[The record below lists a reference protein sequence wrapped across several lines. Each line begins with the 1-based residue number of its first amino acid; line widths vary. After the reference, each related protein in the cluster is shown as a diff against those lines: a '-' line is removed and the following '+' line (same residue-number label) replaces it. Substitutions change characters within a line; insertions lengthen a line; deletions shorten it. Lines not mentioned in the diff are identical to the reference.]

1 MADALTMPSDLLH
14 ALARNPSPLLFAV
27 AGEGLAQ
34 ALLQPAGPRVDEL
47 VGAMRC
53 AMEAVELARGSA
65 VSLRIHVGSAALA
78 LALAD
83 AGSRERVLSQLPV
96 LVWSIA
102 PPDWFDARAQVVERA
117 MVELAAARPA
127 PARRCAWALVE
138 RGEPQVGRWIRIAA
152 DQIDRGYPVVNLESG
167 LLLAARDRRTVSPMA
182 RVGARLV
189 VGLGARA
196 PVPIGGYRA
205 QRRELPPAAR

>member
-1 MADALTMPSDLLH
+1 MAQAQHTLSDLLH
-14 ALARNPSPLLFAV
+14 ALERNPSPLLFAV

-34 ALLQPAGPRVDEL
+34 ALLRPARRQIEEL

-65 VSLRIHVGSAALA
+65 VPLRIQVGSAALA

-83 AGSRERVLSQLPV
+83 ASSRDRVLSQLPA

-102 PPDWFDARAQVVERA
+102 PPDWFDARARVVERA

-152 DQIDRGYPVVNLESG
+152 DQVDRGYPVVNLESG
-167 LLLAARDRRTVSPMA
+167 LLLAARHRRTVSPMA

-189 VGLGARA
+189 VRLGSRA
-196 PVPIGGYRA
+196 PVPIGGYRV
-205 QRRELPPAAR
+205 QGRELPCVVP